1 MTVAWVGSILPPLAM
16 DDLEDGAP
24 LKESGA
30 DAASPFL
37 SRVTTFTSLKNRNY
51 RWFWLSMLLSFS
63 ALMMQNLA
71 RAWLVYELTSS
82 PFALGMVS
90 AAWGVPMLLLAI
102 YGGAVTDRVNKRNLL
117 IITQVA
123 QGTVTAV
130 IAVLIWTGAIALW
143 HLMAAAALTGV
154 IFAFN
159 APGRQAIIPE
169 LVGGGELMNAIAL
182 NSIGVNLMRIGAPAL
197 AGVLIAVI
205 GVAGVYFISVGLY
218 VVAVVTLFM
227 VSASASV
234 AAGATTS
241 VTADAL
247 EGLRYIGRHRVLL
260 SLLAVAFVSVLIA
273 MPYMQLMPAFV
284 VDVLDA
290 GAPGLGW
297 LSACGGTGALAG
309 ALVIASLGD
318 FKKKGRLML
327 VVAFGFGA
335 MLAVFALSR
344 TLAVALVLIFG
355 VGLANNGYLV
365 VNNTLVQTSVPDW
378 VRGRVMSLYSMTF
391 ALPFLGALAVG
402 AIAEEIG
409 VPMVIAGC
417 GAVVAL
423 FVLAIGIFQPS
434 LRRLE

>member
-1 MTVAWVGSILPPLAM
+1 MAM
-16 DDLEDGAP
+16 DHLEDGAP

-30 DAASPFL
+30 DAATPFL
-37 SRVTTFTSLKNRNY
+37 SRITTFTSLKNRNY

-123 QGTVTAV
+123 QGTVTV
-130 IAVLIWTGAIALW
+130 IIAVLIWAGAIVLW
-143 HLMAAAALTGV
+143 HLVTAAALSGV

-182 NSIGVNLMRIGAPAL
+182 NSIGVNLMRVGAPAL
-197 AGVLIAVI
+197 AGVLIAAI
-205 GVAGVYFISVGLY
+205 GVAGVYFISVALY
-218 VVAVVTLFM
+218 IVAVATLFM
-227 VSASASV
+227 VSASKTV
-234 AAGATTS
+234 GVRATTS
-241 VTADAL
+241 VMADAL
-247 EGLRYIGRHRVLL
+247 EGLRYIGRHRVIL

-284 VDVLDA
+284 VDVLAA

-297 LSACGGTGALAG
+297 LAACGGTGALAG

-318 FKKKGRLML
+318 FKKKGRVML
-327 VVAFGFGA
+327 VVAFGFGV
-335 MLAVFALSR
+335 MLALFALSK

-365 VNNTLVQTSVPDW
+365 VNNTLVQTSVADR

-391 ALPFLGALAVG
+391 ALPFVGALGVG
-402 AIAEEIG
+402 AIAEEVG

-417 GAVVAL
+417 GAIVAL
-423 FVLAIGIFQPS
+423 FALAMGIFHPS